1 MPAAYTDIVD
11 AARALEA
18 KGYNHDYHATDH
30 GLRDVT
36 MGRDLHLEDVRLDA
50 RFRFED
56 GEYGDASNLY
66 AISDAAHGT
75 KGLLIDAFDVFGPEG
90 PAALAAHA
98 TPELELR
105 RGADDVPMK
114 YGVRKVSRPEFN
126 ADPSRYELRIGYP
139 DYPEC
144 PFGESFSMLGFD
156 TAEQTYVW
164 LVTGILKDDR
174 LVRVPYGSAEIPDNQ

>member
-18 KGYNHDYHATDH
+18 EGYDHDYQATDY

-66 AISDAAHGT
+66 AISDGAHGA
-75 KGLLIDAFDVFGPEG
+75 KGLLIDAFDVFGAEG

-98 TPELELR
+98 APELELH
-105 RGADDVPMK
+105 RGAEDVSMK
-114 YGVRKVSRPEFN
+114 YGVRKVSKPEFN
-126 ADPSRYELRIGYP
+126 ADADRYVLRIGYP
-139 DYPEC
+139 DFPEC
-144 PFGESFSMLGFD
+144 PFGEAFSMLGFD